1 MTLVLYEPE
10 GPALEFIGHAGAGL
24 YGQDPVCAALS
35 MLLYTLIRAVPQARV
50 HAGDGYCR
58 VDCAPRPAPA
68 PGGDAPEASGNST
81 RFDTAMRDVELSQ
94 SPPIRIPA
102 QRIRIGKEKEGSIVQ
117 LSPTGGSGT
126 VRASFDV
133 VLGGLELLA
142 ESFPAHVRLQRR
154 NPGGSGRQKE
164 EARCTRN

>member
-126 VRASFDV
+126 VRASFD
-133 VLGGLELLA
+133 A
-142 ESFPAHVRLQRR
+142 ERVSSGAPDKAQRSGFVGEKEKEGSIVQLS
-154 NPGGSGRQKE
+154 PTGGS
-164 EARCTRN
+164 